1 MKKIT
6 QTFVLITCL
15 FCINAFS
22 QFKEID
28 LEGKWTDKE
37 LQVEYSF
44 SKNAKAYFSQ
54 MGYGMSVSYKVD
66 FSQSPFWIDFTLERA
81 GKEIKIPGLLRVVNK
96 DTIWIEQFPP
106 SSNHPTKFSN
116 DFASRARSIHVLVR
130 KKT

>member
-6 QTFVLITCL
+6 QTLVLITCL
-15 FCINAFS
+15 FSINAFS

-37 LQVEYSF
+37 LQVEYDF

-81 GKEIKIPGLLRVVNK
+81 GREIKIPGLLRVIDK

-106 SSNHPTKFSN
+106 SSNHPVKFSK
-116 DFASRARSIHVLVR
+116 DFTSRARSIHILVR
-130 KKT
+130 EKS